1 MITQLTI
8 AIWPAVILDD
18 GMGGKMFRKAAI
30 GRIMAV
36 MAVTFLLVGSVFT
49 AGAQGGGALRVGM
62 DVPVVLDPAQGSNDP
77 EVALNVAIYDRLV
90 DIGTD
95 ASINANLASD
105 WAVSDDG
112 LTYTFTLVEGVT
124 FQDGSPFTASD
135 VVFTF
140 NRLKEVGS
148 AATRLLG
155 DFAVAADGDYAV
167 TFTISQ
173 PNADFLYGVG
183 SQLSSIIKD
192 GTAEP
197 NVIVEGDNPYA
208 NFNGTGPFVL
218 QSLDAN
224 AGGRAVLVRNANY
237 WKAGEPALDQLEFVY
252 FSGDIITQLDALNSG
267 EVDLIFKVPLTQVA
281 DGVADGLTVI
291 EAITGQHAAIR
302 LRADIEPGN
311 NPLVREA
318 FKYATNRDELNDLL
332 LDGRGT
338 VGNNDPIGP
347 AYGAFFD
354 NMLENQ
360 SYDAQRSCDLLA
372 EAGYPDG
379 LNLTLYAPIVF
390 EYADLAVVLQDQWE
404 AGCINVEVETVEP
417 GLYYDTSNAVNYC
430 DVALGITGWGHR
442 PTPQLFL
449 LQGYVTSAIDEGCI
463 NGYNDAHFSDAELD
477 DLVAQAGV
485 TADPAARAAIYHQIE
500 VIFRDRGPVIVPY
513 FAPLIGVARD
523 TVQNLN
529 LDPFPGLTDYRMV
542 SVEG

>member
-1 MITQLTI
+1 MIRKAAAWRGVVAL
-8 AIWPAVILDD
+8 AVIL
-18 GMGGKMFRKAAI
+18 
-30 GRIMAV
+30 
-36 MAVTFLLVGSVFT
+36 LLMSVVFS
-49 AGAQGGGALRVGM
+49 AGAQGGGLLRVGM
-62 DVPVVLDPAQGSNDP
+62 EVPVVLDPAQGSNDP

-95 ASINANLASD
+95 ASINLNLASG
-105 WAVSDDG
+105 WNVSDDG
-112 LTYTFTLVEGVT
+112 LIYTFSLVEGVT
-124 FQDGSPFTASD
+124 FQDGSSFTAAD

-155 DFAVAADGDYAV
+155 DFEVAADGDNTV
-167 TFTISQ
+167 VFTIGQ
-173 PNADFLYGVG
+173 PNADFLYGIG
-183 SQLSSIIKD
+183 SQFSSILKD
-192 GTAEP
+192 GTTEP

-252 FSGDIITQLDALNSG
+252 FSGDIVTQLDALNSG
-267 EVDLIFKVPLTQVA
+267 EVDLVFKVPLNQVT

-291 EAITGQHAAIR
+291 EATTGQHAAIR

-347 AYGAFFD
+347 AYGAFYD
-354 NMLENQ
+354 STLENQ
-360 SYDAQRSCDLLA
+360 AYDAARSCELLA

-390 EYADLAVVLQDQWE
+390 EYADLAVVLQNQWE

-430 DVALGITGWGHR
+430 DVPLGITGWGHR
-442 PTPQLFL
+442 ATPQLFL

-485 TADPAARAAIYHQIE
+485 TADQMARAEIYHQIAA
-500 VIFRDRGPVIVPY
+500 IFRDRGSVIVPY
-513 FAPLIGVARD
+513 FAPLIGVVRAS
-523 TVQNLN
+523 VQNLN
-529 LDPFPGLTDYRMV
+529 LDPFPGLTDYRLV